1 MSRIGILPISV
12 PNSVTVESDG
22 AIVSVTGAKGSQTIT
37 VLREVDVSTDDEQV
51 TVRRRNDSPQAM
63 SQQGLVRTLI
73 ANAVHGVSEGF
84 SKTLEVVGVGY
95 KVNVSGNQITLDVG
109 YSHPHKVTLPEGVEA
124 SQEGNTL
131 HITGADKQ
139 LVGQVAA
146 NIRALR
152 PPEPYKGKGIKYADE
167 RIIRKAGKA
176 GAGK

>member
-1 MSRIGILPISV
+1 MSRIGMLPISL
-12 PNSVTVESDG
+12 PNSVTVESAG
-22 AIVSVTGAKGSQTIT
+22 ATVTVTGAKGSQTIT
-37 VLREVDVSTDDEQV
+37 VLSDVDVSADEEQV
-51 TVRRRNDSPQAM
+51 TVRRHNDSPQAL
-63 SQQGLVRTLI
+63 SQQGLVRTLL
-73 ANAVHGVSEGF
+73 ANAVYGVSEGF

-131 HITGADKQ
+131 HIKGADKQ